1 MIFKKQ
7 SIAAGDREREKGG
20 RAGGRGAGG
29 GGRSPSNCMFIEKED
44 RYMMTI
50 TGVHKLRKD
59 FSIIIFNKMT
69 FYIFILI
76 KIITLLFF
84 I

>member
-29 GGRSPSNCMFIEKED
+29 GGGHRPTVC
-44 RYMMTI
+44 
-50 TGVHKLRKD
+50 L
-59 FSIIIFNKMT
+59 
-69 FYIFILI
+69 
-76 KIITLLFF
+76 
-84 I
+84 